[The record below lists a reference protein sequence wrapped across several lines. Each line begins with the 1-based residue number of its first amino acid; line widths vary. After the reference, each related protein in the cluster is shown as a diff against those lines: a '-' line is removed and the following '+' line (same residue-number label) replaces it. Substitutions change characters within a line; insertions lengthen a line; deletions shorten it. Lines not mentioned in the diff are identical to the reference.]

1 MSSQRHDAVRASG
14 LIRLEIASPKGHSSE
29 LYDGSRPGATAGM
42 KILNLNMN
50 CVCRYHVSE
59 ILNNKK
65 SLDD

>member
-1 MSSQRHDAVRASG
+1 MSSQCHDAVRASG
-14 LIRLEIASPKGHSSE
+14 LIRLEIASPKGHTSE

-42 KILNLNMN
+42 KILNLDMN
-50 CVCRYHVSE
+50 CVCSYHVSE